1 MMKIAFL
8 ISIILLGSLSFSQ
21 ELVVQGVQE
30 SEFHFR
36 LQQKI
41 IPFPGINVLTV
52 SFVVPQNFSSQTYQ
66 QTVDEI
72 NFQSLPMPIRQIEE
86 IDERGNLVKK
96 FEWKSPSAQVNC
108 SISFKA
114 QNSVKLR
121 NLESTAPFPVDEIAP
136 DIKPYLAPTEMIQA
150 DHSELKTEAVSLSE
164 GKISQLAVVRSIL
177 HFVVDHLRYDLFP
190 EQFDALYAY
199 RSRKGNCQ
207 NYSHLAAALMRAI
220 GIPVRIV
227 NGITLEKEYT
237 VQMDDSEYSFDMATG
252 RHSWIE
258 VYFTDVGW
266 IPFDAQQTEFFVSNR
281 YIRIEAGLDN
291 SETIRDGLVKWTQRE
306 KSSDNVPQLEEIIE
320 SSFTSDRVAF
330 ISERK
335 IAGPTKLLLTPPLEI
350 PQIPLVAVAQPESLY
365 RQTPAEIGK
374 IDSMEIDFTKL
385 LYEIPFEYGN
395 MDFPRGF
402 DFLSARFWG
411 SEEGELKRNFIVET
425 AEYVTAKE
433 QYAQMFVLDEPIL
446 LKKIGLPL
454 HSFGGNGFLWLEISE
469 DQTGQPGDPAAAS
482 RKIPVPHIR
491 IPKGYDWVDFD
502 LSSDGLILSPGKY
515 WFSLNFSGS
524 PIVNWF
530 YTYGKP
536 VGPTEGTRS
545 REIDKEE
552 WSKILSYEF
561 NYRILGLAVK
571 EFKKY

>member
-1 MMKIAFL
+1 MMRIASL
-8 ISIILLGSLSFSQ
+8 ISIFLLWNLGISQ
-21 ELVVQGVQE
+21 EVVVQGVQE

-36 LQQKI
+36 LAQKI
-41 IPFPGINVLTV
+41 TPFQGIKVLTV

-66 QTVDEI
+66 QTIDEI
-72 NFQSLPMPIRQIEE
+72 DFQFLPMPVRQVEE
-86 IDERGNLVKK
+86 VDKRGNLVKK
-96 FEWKSPSAQVNC
+96 FEWKSPSAPVNC
-108 SISFKA
+108 TILFLA

-121 NLESTAPFPVDEIAP
+121 NFESVAPFPVDELTS
-136 DIKPYLAPTEMIQA
+136 DVELYLAPTEMIQA
-150 DHSELKTEAVSLSE
+150 DHPELKNEAISLSK

-199 RSRKGNCQ
+199 RNGRGNCQ

-220 GIPVRIV
+220 GIPVRII

-237 VQMDDSEYSFDMATG
+237 VQMGDSEYSFDMATG

-281 YIRIEAGLDN
+281 YVRIEVGLDN
-291 SETIRDGLVKWTQRE
+291 IETIQDGLVKWTQQAE
-306 KSSDNVPQLEEIIE
+306 NSDNVPQLEEVIE
-320 SSFTSDRVAF
+320 SNFTSDRVAF
-330 ISERK
+330 VSERK
-335 IAGPTKLLLTPPLEI
+335 LAGPNKLLLTPPLEI
-350 PQIPLVAVAQPESLY
+350 PQIPLATVEQPEFSDW
-365 RQTPAEIGK
+365 QTPAEIEK

-402 DFLSARFWG
+402 DFLTARFWG

-425 AEYVTAKE
+425 AEYVTARE
-433 QYAQMFVLDEPIL
+433 QYAQIFVLDEPIL

-454 HSFGGNGFLWLEISE
+454 HAFGGNGFLWLEISE
-469 DQTGQPGDPAAAS
+469 DQAGQPGDPAAAS
-482 RKIPVPHIR
+482 RKIPVQHIR
-491 IPKGYDWVDFD
+491 IPRGYDWVDFD

-545 REIDKEE
+545 RKIDKEE